1 MRTSGEHRNQPLDR
15 NGQRASAPNRFFF
28 GIAQRKSLAK
38 RKASCRGTI
47 FFPLTGNIDE
57 ASGNRARCFFP
68 MAPLPVNIH
77 FGFCGQREPR
87 RLWDRGRYCPAIAL
101 LRQALRY
108 SVSSQWFTEGRQQI

>member
-57 ASGNRARCFFP
+57 TPDRKRTRSIGVSMDFVFRFDHSFWKSKKHISQK
-68 MAPLPVNIH
+68 NIVPTS
-77 FGFCGQREPR
+77 RV
-87 RLWDRGRYCPAIAL
+87 AKN
-101 LRQALRY
+101 
-108 SVSSQWFTEGRQQI
+108 SVWVDNGIVG